1 MTTPQ
6 DVEELLA
13 KAKASTREQKYDS
26 AAAQYRE
33 VLTLDERNVAAHE
46 GIAAIAFLGKDYDV
60 AIEHFKRV
68 TLIDPR
74 RAQALINLG
83 AVYNRKEDYNNAVQ
97 TLRKALAKDR
107 KSPEAY
113 YNLGIAHRG
122 LKQWSMAVSAYKE
135 AIRLKPEMAEA
146 YQNLANVFVEMGNTH
161 QAILHYQRALD
172 IRPDFDRAI
181 RGLER
186 ARNAKKVSDEA
197 ISPFGRL
204 VDMDK
209 VKKVGET
216 TDVRQLT
223 DQERYEDRVAVHTHA
238 KDTQQA
244 GQAVLDL
251 LQSQLEP
258 RLNEFTRAFNQSR
271 DPHGYWTEFESL
283 TESMQALANLVDE
296 FEKETDRLRDHEREM
311 SEGPQTPSGSK

>member
-6 DVEELLA
+6 EVENLLGQ
-13 KAKASTREQKYDS
+13 AKASVRQKDYDS
-26 AAAQYRE
+26 AVQQYQG
-33 VLTLDERNVAAHE
+33 VLAFDERNVAAHE
-46 GIAAIAFLGKDYDV
+46 GLATIAFMSKDYDQ

-68 TLIDPR
+68 TQIDPR
-74 RAQALINLG
+74 RANALINLG

-135 AIRLKPEMAEA
+135 AIRLRADMAEA
-146 YQNLANVFVEMGNTH
+146 YQNLANVFLEMGNTH
-161 QAILHYQRALD
+161 QAILHYQRALE
-172 IRPDFDRAI
+172 IRPEFDRAI

-186 ARNAKKVSDEA
+186 ARNAKRVSDEA

-209 VKKVGET
+209 VKKAGESSAS
-216 TDVRQLT
+216 RKMT
-223 DQERYEDRVAVHTHA
+223 DQERYEDRSTLHA
-238 KDTQQA
+238 NAKVTQQSA
-244 GQAVLDL
+244 QTVLECM
-251 LQSQLEP
+251 QEQLEP
-258 RLNEFTRAFNQSR
+258 RLQEFTRAFNQSR
-271 DPHGYWTEFESL
+271 DARGYWDEFQLL
-283 TESMQALANLVDE
+283 TESLQEFEELVDE
-296 FEKETDRLRDHEREM
+296 FTSATDKLRDHENEIAK
-311 SEGPQTPSGSK
+311 SAQTPSKP